1 MPNLEYVGTPLGF
14 QATVVMCLTLTSVF
28 LLCLCSRVVWQK
40 QMRKSPSSVEVQAI
54 YYIMEGNIYQAP
66 TVQKLIKSRLDKF
79 THHLNN
85 AFGEI

>member
-1 MPNLEYVGTPLGF
+1 MRRSP
-14 QATVVMCLTLTSVF
+14 TSA
-28 LLCLCSRVVWQK
+28 
-40 QMRKSPSSVEVQAI
+40 EVQAI

-85 AFGEI
+85 AFGKAFFFKYPVFPHYGEFDI

>member
-1 MPNLEYVGTPLGF
+1 MSAHVQGTLVPH
-14 QATVVMCLTLTSVF
+14 
-28 LLCLCSRVVWQK
+28 LCARQR
-40 QMRKSPSSVEVQAI
+40 QIRKSPFAVEVQAI

-85 AFGEI
+85 AFGERNMSHTFPTLHKK